1 MSLEQRFLAIDSLPK
16 EFHKPIQQKIIK
28 RCVFCSKNNDY
39 YYDIVREWYDM
50 LKKTKSPF
58 GLDPEECPHDKWLI
72 EDSIKL
78 VELLRKSVDNNDY
91 KFRDRGVSFTDTNH
105 KSPKEVLS
113 LLSDWNTMEFI
124 ILESVEFQRES
135 LEKEIM
141 QDVTK
146 AKIAITFEQFQ
157 EINEVAQ
164 RKLKLFSEG
173 KTDGEKLL
181 KELYDYTKIFDPK
194 VDDSKFSSVIKIV
207 DMFGE
212 RENEDKLCKE
222 AIKMIKEMSEFII
235 SLDAVKYDHR
245 TEWEKNYRA
254 VDQWQHNL
262 HSAEQDREKFLEWL
276 EKTEL
281 KLGRKVTVV
290 DRIKS
295 AQSF

>member
-16 EFHKPIQQKIIK
+16 EFHKPIQQENVKH
-28 RCVFCSKNNDY
+28 CVFCDKNNDY
-39 YYDIVREWYDM
+39 YYDIVREWYDVSD
-50 LKKTKSPF
+50 KTKFPC
-58 GLDPEECPHDKWLI
+58 GVDPEECPHDKWLT
-72 EDSIKL
+72 EESIKL
-78 VELLRKSVDNNDY
+78 AELLRESVRKNDY
-91 KFRDRGVSFTDTNH
+91 NLRDRGVSLADVDP
-105 KSPKEVLS
+105 KSPRDVLC
-113 LLSDWNTMEFI
+113 LLSDWNTMEFV
-124 ILESVEFQRES
+124 ILENVEFRRKS
-135 LEKEIM
+135 LSEKITRASG
-141 QDVTK
+141 D
-146 AKIAITFEQFQ
+146 IAITFEQFQ
-157 EINEVAQ
+157 EINEVGQ
-164 RKLKLFSEG
+164 RKLKLLSEG
-173 KTDGEKLL
+173 KIDVEKLL
-181 KELYDYTKIFDPK
+181 KELHDYTKVFDPK
-194 VDDSKFSSVIKIV
+194 VDDSKFSSVIKIL

-290 DRIKS
+290 DRIK
-295 AQSF
+295 QI